1 MAAYLFL
8 PGKSETPESQY
19 LAYCSGCYLAPNPA
33 HIPRPVWED
42 RILPEMAARLGY
54 KYSNYDPM
62 AKNSFN
68 ESFVFLE
75 NKNQRQYLFEPH
87 TFQEAR
93 LGRWLV
99 MDKGDFDQDG
109 DVDLLLGSFIRLS
122 PGREFQAVTSRWRKE
137 KVDVLLLE
145 NTARD

>member
-1 MAAYLFL
+1 
-8 PGKSETPESQY
+8 
-19 LAYCSGCYLAPNPA
+19 
-33 HIPRPVWED
+33 
-42 RILPEMAARLGY
+42 
-54 KYSNYDPM
+54 M

-99 MDKGDFDQDG
+99 MDKGDFDRDG